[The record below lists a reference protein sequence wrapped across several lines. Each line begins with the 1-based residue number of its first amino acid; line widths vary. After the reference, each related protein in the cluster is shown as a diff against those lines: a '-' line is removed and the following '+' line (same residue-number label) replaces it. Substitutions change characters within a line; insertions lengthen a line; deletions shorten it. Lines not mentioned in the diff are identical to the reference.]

1 MTSLATW
8 VKLAPSWSYA
18 CRVDAY
24 DGSTRPSGQP
34 DPQAELLQ
42 RGVDQHQGPHQI
54 GPESG
59 EVDRD
64 HRAHAVA
71 DDDTRLATH
80 RVHDI
85 YRLLRPHSRHTART
99 AGAAAMTTQVRYEQI
114 EATAEASHDR
124 QPPVRVRPEAMHEQ
138 QPGIALGGRTM
149 MNSKLAGPAPDHLQA
164 GRVRPTWRLPR
175 HREHPR

>member
-8 VKLAPSWSYA
+8 VKLAPIWSYA

-71 DDDTRLATH
+71 DDDTGSPPTAFMTSTSSSDHTAGTQRERLA
-80 RVHDI
+80 
-85 YRLLRPHSRHTART
+85 LRP
-99 AGAAAMTTQVRYEQI
+99 
-114 EATAEASHDR
+114 
-124 QPPVRVRPEAMHEQ
+124 
-138 QPGIALGGRTM
+138 
-149 MNSKLAGPAPDHLQA
+149 
-164 GRVRPTWRLPR
+164 
-175 HREHPR
+175 